1 MFRDPDSYK
10 FNAESQ
16 RMFDIYLSL
25 LTEDYDPNMDEIVR
39 KNASD
44 GYRKHYFDTLRYL
57 DDLESD
63 GTMI

>member
-1 MFRDPDSYK
+1 
-10 FNAESQ
+10 
-16 RMFDIYLSL
+16 MFDIYLSL